1 MEFVDTATIEVWGGD
16 GGPGAVSF
24 RHEKN
29 VPRGGPDGGDGGN
42 GGSVLFVG
50 DPRMNTLQ
58 EFRFRRHF
66 RARHGERGL
75 GSRWHGASGEDVT
88 IRVPCGTLVF
98 DAETGALIQDIV
110 APHEPVIV
118 AKGGRGGKGNAQFAT
133 PTRQA
138 PDFAQNGTP
147 GEYRSLR
154 LELKLL
160 ADVGLVGLPNAG
172 KSTLLSVMSAA
183 RPKIADYPFTT
194 LVPNL
199 GIVSLAEHLTC
210 VMADIPGLIEGAHL
224 GKGLGDQFLKHI
236 ERTRVLVFM
245 VESIDPDPDA
255 TLKLL
260 RRELREFNP
269 DLLKKPWVYVLS
281 KADLSDA
288 KPRKA
293 RGAHACFS
301 LSAVTHVGLDRL
313 RHELSVLLTDT
324 TEAGADSDSRVRF
337 ATRLPESPPR

>member
-1 MEFVDTATIEVWGGD
+1 MDFVDSATIEVRAGD

-42 GGSVLFVG
+42 GGNVLFVA
-50 DPRMNTLQ
+50 DARLSTLQ
-58 EFRFRRHF
+58 NFRYRRHF
-66 RARHGERGL
+66 RAKPGERGL
-75 GSRWHGASGEDVT
+75 GSRWHGASAEDVV
-88 IRVPCGTLVF
+88 IKVPCGTLVF
-98 DAETGALIQDIV
+98 DEETGDLIADIV
-110 APHEPVIV
+110 APDEPIIM

-138 PDFAQNGTP
+138 PDFAQSGNH
-147 GEYRSLR
+147 GEQRSLR

-199 GIVSLAEHLTC
+199 GIVELDDHRSC

-224 GKGLGDQFLKHI
+224 GKGLGDQFLRHI
-236 ERTRVLVFM
+236 ERTRVLVFL
-245 VESIDPDPDA
+245 VESTDPDPKA

-260 RRELREFNP
+260 RTELKKSNP
-269 DLLKKPWVYVLS
+269 DLLDKPWVYVLS

-288 KPRKA
+288 RPHRA
-293 RGAHACFS
+293 RGAKACFP
-301 LSAVTHVGLDRL
+301 LSAVTNVGVERL
-313 RHELSVLLTDT
+313 RHELSLLLEDPND
-324 TEAGADSDSRVRF
+324 AYPAPDPRARF
-337 ATRLPESPPR
+337 SQRLPTSLPG